1 MVLVDELRLYTM
13 MEKPKICF
21 GIVMLIV
28 AAIGVIYISTQHTKV
43 PPSADVNAQPHTP
56 EVRDLKGFKWFKHW
70 DELNLDVI
78 KKFYQRYT
86 RNEMHI
92 LWHDKLFSQY
102 GNQQQSS
109 ADTVYP
115 WDGYIAQLLEFGHPF
130 MDFSDYESAL
140 DTLRSVL
147 IPARTYWQTLT
158 TTERET
164 YLSARRLPPNTSW
177 ETYQA
182 SLIKQCVVYRINW
195 WRSGGIDP
203 F

>member
-1 MVLVDELRLYTM
+1 M
-13 MEKPKICF
+13 MKKPKICF
-21 GIVMLIV
+21 GIVMLLV
-28 AAIGVIYISTQHTKV
+28 AAIGVISLNMQHTKA
-43 PPSADVNAQPHTP
+43 PSSANVNAQPHTP
-56 EVRDLKGFKWFKHW
+56 EVRDTKGFKWFKHW

-115 WDGYIAQLLEFGHPF
+115 WDGYIAQLLECGHPF
-130 MDFSDYESAL
+130 LDFSDYESAL

-147 IPARTYWQTLT
+147 IPARTYWQTLNT
-158 TTERET
+158 SERKT
-164 YLSARRLPPNTSW
+164 YLNVRRLPPDTTW
-177 ETYQA
+177 GTYQA
-182 SLIKQCVVYRINW
+182 SLIKQRVVYRINW
-195 WRSGGIDP
+195 WRSAGIDP